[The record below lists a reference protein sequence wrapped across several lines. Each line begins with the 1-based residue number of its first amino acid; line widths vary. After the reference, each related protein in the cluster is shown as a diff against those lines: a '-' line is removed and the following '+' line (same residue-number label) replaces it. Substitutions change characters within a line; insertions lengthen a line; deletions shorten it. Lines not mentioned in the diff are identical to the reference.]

1 MRFDRDSFREIADSL
16 TRNKSRSLLTGFGIF
31 WGLFMLLFMLGGGQ
45 GVKQLL
51 ASNFEGFANN
61 TSVLYSNRTT
71 KPWHGMKEGRG
82 WSLDDRDVERLKLM
96 VPELDIVTGMV
107 SQWGMK
113 VQRDGKDYDGM
124 YTASVKGVLPEYASI
139 ETPSLR
145 YGRFLNQVDIDQNR
159 KVCVI
164 GKDIYESL
172 YEEDEDPCG
181 TFIQVGS
188 VYYEVVGV
196 DVHEGNISINGSA
209 RSTIVIPMPLA
220 KILFNKGSSLDMLSL
235 TGKGGINL
243 ETLDERVRSIIARE
257 HNIDPSDKDAIGF
270 LHLEQLFRLID
281 NIFKGVNFIVWLIGL
296 GTLLAG
302 AIGVGN
308 IMMVTVRERTIEIGI
323 RRAIGATP
331 RDVLS
336 QILWESIILTLLAGM
351 LAIVFTVGILAVM
364 DIVAAGKASFQISFG
379 TAVGAA
385 ILLTVLGIAAGI
397 APALRAMQIKP
408 VDAMRD
414 E

>member
-1 MRFDRDSFREIADSL
+1 MRFDRDSFREISDSL
-16 TRNKSRSLLTGFGIF
+16 TRNRSRSLLTGFGIF

-51 ASNFEGFANN
+51 AKNFEGFANN
-61 TSVLYSNRTT
+61 TSVMYSSQTT
-71 KPWHGMKEGRG
+71 KAWNGMREGRY
-82 WSLDDRDVERLKLM
+82 WNLDDRDVERLKLM
-96 VPELDIVTGMV
+96 VPELDVVTGIV
-107 SQWGMK
+107 SQWGLK

-124 YTASVKGVLPEYASI
+124 YTVSIKGVLPEYSEI
-139 ETPSLR
+139 ETPRLK
-145 YGRFLNQVDIDQNR
+145 YGRYLNQVDIEQKR

-164 GKDIYESL
+164 GRDIYESL

-188 VYYEVVGV
+188 VYYEVIGL
-196 DVHEGNISINGSA
+196 DMNEGNISINGSA
-209 RSTIVIPMPLA
+209 RSTVVIPLPLA
-220 KILFNKGSSLDMLSL
+220 KILFHRGSKLDMLSM
-235 TGKGGINL
+235 TGKGGINIESL
-243 ETLDERVRSIIARE
+243 EPRIRSVIARE
-257 HNIDPSDKDAIGF
+257 HNLDPSDKDAIGL

-308 IMMVTVRERTIEIGI
+308 IMMVTVRERTVEIGI

-364 DIVAAGKASFQISFG
+364 DIVADGSASFQISFG